1 MTLDELLKKL
11 DCTVVEDDGTIEY
24 IYSELGGKYDGKRY
38 YNEKY
43 DIEAATISIDKVE
56 LLVYRNYVPLWR
68 QTSIYDC
75 FVSKWFDLFPTQ
87 EFFILPARDV
97 SKEKLS
103 DIYHYIRVSIPNSE
117 RLIAFEYTSE
127 GF

>member
-11 DCTVVEDDGTIEY
+11 DCIIVEDDGTIEY
-24 IYSELGGKYDGKRY
+24 MYSELGGKYDGKRY

-68 QTSIYDC
+68 QTDIYDC
-75 FVSKWFDLFPTQ
+75 FTSNWFDLFPTQ

-97 SKEKLS
+97 SEEKLS
-103 DIYHYIRVSIPNSE
+103 DIYHYIKVSIPNSD

>member
-11 DCTVVEDDGTIEY
+11 DCIIVEDDGTIEY
-24 IYSELGGKYDGKRY
+24 MYSELGGKYDGKRY

-56 LLVYRNYVPLWR
+56 LLVYRNYIPLWR
-68 QTSIYDC
+68 RTDIYDC
-75 FVSKWFDLFPTQ
+75 FTSNWFDLFPTQ

-97 SKEKLS
+97 SEEKLS
-103 DIYHYIRVSIPNSE
+103 DIYHYIKVSIPNSD